1 MRMIIQLLKQNKL
14 LNTMLIAASIIF
26 GSLLLIL
33 TININ
38 QTNIEVGV
46 TNNFKG
52 KNLYQIS
59 DNLYNEKEKEFFSN
73 PNSIKIL
80 NDFSKRVNAVSAFK
94 YYNGV
99 EQPIDIANF
108 EGDPI
113 FDAYYESGG
122 NQPARKIGN
131 KSYRFIKSVQLN
143 QTVFDLNQIQLSQG
157 EAFKEDAYVF
167 NANKDTIPIIIGSDY
182 NGVYKVGDTLDI
194 LYYWKPFIGVV
205 VGILEPSQKV
215 LKVGSEPELL
225 LNRYMILP
233 MLQFEQSPPKM
244 DGIFLK
250 ALLLSKVNGKI
261 VTELTPI
268 QVRNTLEDIG
278 DKTGFHDFAVIG
290 ASGIA
295 IDSIISFTEINRNL
309 LMVFSLVLF
318 ATVIIL
324 FVVITRITINKNIDI
339 YKVLL
344 ISGISMEQMVRIVKR
359 QAILLQLIGYIP
371 PLLLLALTLKDPLFI
386 IVNYVVAVGISILI
400 MWFVIG
406 RYTQKYFDKLDIVQ
420 QLKG

>member
-1 MRMIIQLLKQNKL
+1 MIIQLLKQNKL
-14 LNTMLIAASIIF
+14 LNMMLIAASIIF

-38 QTNIEVGV
+38 QANVEVGV
-46 TNNFKG
+46 TNNFKD

-59 DNLYNEKEKEFFSN
+59 DNLYNEKEKGFFTN

-80 NDFSKRVNAVSAFK
+80 NDFSNQVNAVPAFK

-99 EQPIDIANF
+99 EQPIDITNF

-113 FDAYYESGG
+113 FDAYYESGR
-122 NQPARKIGN
+122 NQPARKIGD

-143 QTVFDLNQIQLSQG
+143 QTVFDLNQVQFSQG

-167 NANKDTIPIIIGSDY
+167 NANKDTIPIILGSDY
-182 NGVYKVGDTLDI
+182 NGIYKVGDSLDI

-244 DGIFLK
+244 EGVFLK

-278 DKTGFHDFAVIG
+278 DKVGFHDFAVIG

-295 IDSIISFTEINRNL
+295 IDSIIGFTEINRNL

-324 FVVITRITINKNIDI
+324 FVVITKITINKNIDI

-344 ISGISMEQMVRIVKR
+344 ISGVSMEQMVRIVKR
-359 QAILLQLIGYIP
+359 QAILLQLIGCIP
-371 PLLLLALTLKDPLFI
+371 PLLLALTLKDPLFI
-386 IVNYVVAVGISILI
+386 IFNYVVVVGISILI

-406 RYTQKYFDKLDIVQ
+406 RYTQKYFYKLDIVQ